1 MIGAIHG
8 MLGVTSVR
16 FYDQLSSCAVPLG
29 ISAVSLH
36 YMILSLDPNYMK
48 SKEQLQSQNKN
59 INVSLTSRFKN
70 TSIVKLVQ

>member
-29 ISAVSLH
+29 IAVVSLH
-36 YMILSLDPNYMK
+36 YLNLALVFSMRRTLGDFQSAIMLLS
-48 SKEQLQSQNKN
+48 SKWGSTGPCIDGIGNL
-59 INVSLTSRFKN
+59 F
-70 TSIVKLVQ
+70 